1 MGNVLF
7 PLSFLF
13 GDGRSYLYPGKNKK
27 DLTPEERRLEE
38 LYDRIDRPGNRIT
51 PQQFFQSP
59 EAGQLLD
66 QLYGSLTDRIPPGS
80 QIVSQTPGKVTYRDP
95 DGFEHNL
102 IRKPDGQ
109 FTSTT
114 NRPAIVPT
122 QASKEQ
128 QGFAQQI
135 QGLIQKSLGQP
146 VGLAELDPATRASL
160 DAQSAAE
167 QGAIDQQLND
177 LQGQL
182 LARLYGNNVN
192 QSSVANEAA
201 ARFAQQ
207 AGLVKQAQRSD
218 ASGREL
224 AIRNLL
230 TTLGQQARTNE
241 QGLLAGLY
249 SNLTGQGTQRDI
261 AGAGLDVD
269 LKRLQEAMRQFDA
282 TNVLDKQRAQ
292 LERDAFNRS
301 NDAISQISRLVGL
314 GTQVAGAASGGLSA
328 YRALTGGR

>member
-27 DLTPEERRLEE
+27 DLSAEERQLEA

-51 PQQFFQSP
+51 PQQFFQTP
-59 EAGQLLD
+59 EAASLLD
-66 QLYGSLTDRIPPGS
+66 QLYGSLSDRIPPGS

-114 NRPAIVPT
+114 NRPAILPN
-122 QASKEQ
+122 KEND
-128 QGFAQQI
+128 AQI
-135 QGLIQKSLGQP
+135 AALRARVEQGLNAGP
-146 VGLAELDPATRASL
+146 VTLAELDPASRAALS
-160 DAQSAAE
+160 AQSEAE
-167 QGAIDQQLND
+167 VGAIDQQLAD

-207 AGLVKQAQRSD
+207 SGLVRQAQRSD
-218 ASGREL
+218 AANREL
-224 AIRNLL
+224 ALRNLL
-230 TTLGQQARTNE
+230 TTLNQQQRE
-241 QGLLAGLY
+241 QQTGAAANLLAT
-249 SNLTGQGTQRDI
+249 LTGQGTQRDI
-261 AGAGLDVD
+261 AGAGLGVD
-269 LKRLQEAMRQFDA
+269 LQRLQEQIRQFDA
-282 TNVLDKQRAQ
+282 ANILDKQRAQ